1 MLVRF
6 FGVGTEN
13 FINRDLEAQISH
25 SLFATDGVSVPQ
37 IFARFKTGRIEEWID
52 SKVLQYDSINLLLLL
67 IKRIKHKEGKI
78 ERMHSKNFKC
88 DLNLLIV

>member
-1 MLVRF
+1 MVRF

-67 IKRIKHKEGKI
+67 GFKRIKHKEGKI
-78 ERMHSKNFKC
+78 ERKNAR
-88 DLNLLIV
+88 ISM